1 MHDVSCI
8 QHVAPDEDLMHRY
21 RELDSRP
28 TSFESHNTH
37 AWAIY
42 AMSSIGPPE
51 NGGPR
56 MRGNTM
62 TIQLDHI
69 AADTVMDPASEAIAA
84 IARGEIVV
92 IVDDEDRENE
102 GDLVAAA
109 DHADAGVINFMITHG
124 RGLVCLALPAARA
137 AELELP
143 PHGSAQRGPHGHSLH
158 RVDRRNAGTRRDDG
172 NLGRRARDDDRFGA
186 HRHGK

>member
-1 MHDVSCI
+1 
-8 QHVAPDEDLMHRY
+8 
-21 RELDSRP
+21 
-28 TSFESHNTH
+28 
-37 AWAIY
+37 
-42 AMSSIGPPE
+42 
-51 NGGPR
+51 
-56 MRGNTM
+56 M

-69 AADTVMDPASEAIAA
+69 AADTVLDPASEAIAA

-143 PHGSAQRGPHGHSLH
+143 PWFRTTRTTWAQPSPCRSTE
-158 RVDRRNAGTRRDDG
+158 RRHA
-172 NLGRRARDDDRFGA
+172 A
-186 HRHGK
+186 